1 LQNKS
6 LVLLFI
12 ALLCFSCGD
21 GQNTL
26 EPDSAIDADNHGPGD
41 GISGRSPYAFHSNHF
56 GFHSLISSKKAQV
69 VFNDLG
75 IVISAK
81 SQSNA
86 WEWSYKTLAFG
97 RQETLDRIGDP
108 APHWVDG
115 ADFNF
120 SPHLANEI
128 LLYNHD
134 GLREW
139 YANSS
144 EGMKQGFDIQRR
156 PEGEGFLIIEGTVA
170 GSMEARL
177 EDEGAAIIF
186 STRNRDRIRYANLF
200 VVDDENR
207 EQDSFLEIEPSEDGT
222 ILRLI
227 VDDAEAVYPMHV
239 DPLITVIITEWVQ
252 RFNGPDNDEDIGK
265 ALDVDD
271 QGSVYITGYAETYF
285 IGTDFVTIKYDT
297 DGNQIWRNYYDGTGI
312 FDYDRGM
319 DIVVDANRNTYVTGE
334 SIEFLNYY
342 DYATVKYDSAGAIA
356 WSARYDGTGYYIYP
370 DRARAIALG
379 PNGDVHVAGYSWDR
393 EYDYATVK
401 YDSAT
406 GNQIWAVRYDH
417 TDHREDIAQDI
428 AVDALGNVYVT
439 GQSESA
445 TSRDDLT
452 TVKYN
457 SDGQEQWIRRFNGS
471 DNHHD
476 RGAAVHVDDA
486 GFIYVAGT
494 SRNTSS
500 GDDYTTIKYST
511 DGAEQWVEYYDYGGE
526 DRVTDMAVT
535 GAGEV
540 YVVGYSEGPGTDN
553 DYAVVAYDTDGH
565 EQWTARYTSQGS
577 NDDRA
582 SAVAV
587 DDLGFVFVTGYAQVQ
602 GAGNDYATIS
612 YDSDGNEQW
621 VIHYDGP
628 SSGRDEANAIGVDNM
643 GAIFVTGESASVS
656 TREDIV
662 TIKYF
667 DCDGCAIDG
676 VCYTNGEVNPDNP
689 CEICDIAVSEVS
701 WSDLDGVV
709 CDDGEFCNGDDTCMG
724 GLCSVHAGDPCD
736 DDGLYCNGIEV
747 CNEDTNQCDH
757 PEPPD
762 CSDDGVF
769 CNGDEFCNEDI
780 DQCDHQNPPECP
792 DDGVFCNGDEFCD
805 EDIDACNSQNAP
817 DCSDNLL
824 WCDGEE
830 YCNEDT
836 DQCDHRNAPNCVD
849 DGFWCNGE
857 EYCNEDSDQC
867 DSQNIPDCP
876 DDALYCNGDEYC
888 NEDIDQCDH
897 QNPPECPDDALWC
910 NGDEFCDEDI
920 DACNSQNAPDCSDD
934 GLWCDGEEYCNEDS
948 DQCDSQN
955 IPDCPDDA
963 LWCNGEEF
971 CDEDI
976 DACNSQNAPDCSD
989 DGLWCNGE
997 EYCDED
1003 TDQCDHQNPPEC
1015 PDDGLFCTGEEF
1027 CDEDN
1032 DQCGQRE
1039 TPDCADDGLWCNG
1052 EEFCDEDIDACNSQY
1067 APDCSDNSLWCD
1079 GEEYCNEDIDQC
1091 DHQNPPECPNDAL
1104 WCNGEEFCDED
1115 IDACN
1120 SQNAPDCS
1128 DNLLWC
1134 DGEEYCDEDIDQ
1146 CDHRNAPNCVD
1157 DGFWCNGEE
1166 YCNEDIDACDN
1177 QNTPDCPDDAL
1188 YCNGEEY
1195 CNEDIDDCDH
1205 QNPPE
1210 CPDDGLFCTGEE
1222 FCDEDNDQCG
1232 QRDTPDCAD
1241 DGLWCNGEEF
1251 CDEDE
1256 DACSHTSSAELT
1268 CPDDGLWCN
1277 DSESCDEDADQC
1289 VHSMTPEERCPDDGL
1304 WCNGEEQCDDA
1315 IDDCIN
1321 SSTPELTCP
1330 DNEQWCDGD
1339 ESCNEDLDECV
1350 HSTTPEELC
1359 PDDELWCNGAEICD
1373 EELDQC
1379 DHASTPEEICPDD
1392 ELWCNGLESCDE
1404 EWDACAHSTTPE
1416 ELCPDDELFCNGVEI
1431 CDEDTDECVGSG
1443 NPCEFPLECD
1453 EESGQCV
1460 DPVEEDDDTE
1470 MTDDDDPLTLAPGD
1484 SESEPDDEDAWEDGK
1499 LSGGCCAYD

>member
-1 LQNKS
+1 LAYANQNIKIAGGFYWRDLVESLVVVRDYVCLKIFFLSLLHLCRRTDNNHQGQAMCLKATNS
-6 LVLLFI
+6 LVLFFI

-26 EPDSAIDADNHGPGD
+26 EPDSAVNAGFHDPGD
-41 GISGRSPYAFHSNHF
+41 GISGGSPYAFHSNHF
-56 GFHSLISSKKAQV
+56 GFHSLISSKKAPV
-69 VFNDLG
+69 IFNNLG

-81 SQSNA
+81 GQNDG
-86 WEWSYKTLAFG
+86 WEWSYKTTAFG
-97 RQETLDRIGDP
+97 RQETLNRVGDP

-115 ADFNF
+115 ANF
-120 SPHLANEI
+120 YLSPHLASEI
-128 LLYNHD
+128 LLYDHEGMN
-134 GLREW
+134 EW

-144 EGMKQGFDIQRR
+144 EGMKQGFDIPRR
-156 PEGEGFLIIEGTVA
+156 PEGEGFLIIEGIVA
-170 GSMEARL
+170 GSMKARL

-186 STRNRDRIRYANLF
+186 STRDRDRIRYANLF

-207 EQDSFLEIEPSEDGT
+207 EHDSFLEIEPFEDGT
-222 ILRLI
+222 ILRLV
-227 VDDAEAVYPMHV
+227 VDDAEAVYPIHV
-239 DPLITVIITEWVQ
+239 DPLVTVIMAEWVQ
-252 RFNGPDNDEDIGK
+252 RFNGPDNDEDIGN

-271 QGSVYITGYAETYF
+271 QGNVYITGYTETYF
-285 IGTDFVTIKYDT
+285 IGTDFVTIKYDI
-297 DGNQIWRNYYDGTGI
+297 DGNQIWCNYYDGTGI
-312 FDYDRGM
+312 IDYDRGM

-342 DYATVKYDSAGAIA
+342 DYRTIKYDSAGAIA
-356 WSARYDGTGYYIYP
+356 WSVRYDGTGYYIYP

-406 GNQIWAVRYDH
+406 GNQIWATRYDH
-417 TDHREDIAQDI
+417 TDHREDIALDI

-439 GQSESA
+439 GQSESV
-445 TSRDDLT
+445 TSRHDLT
-452 TVKYN
+452 TVKYDA
-457 SDGQEQWIRRFNGS
+457 DGQEQWIRRFNGS

-494 SRNTSS
+494 SRNASS

-526 DRVTDMAVT
+526 DRVTDMVVT

-553 DYAVVAYDTDGH
+553 DYAVVTYDADGH
-565 EQWTARYTSQGS
+565 EQWTARYTSHGS

-602 GAGNDYATIS
+602 GAGNDYTTIS
-612 YDSDGNEQW
+612 YDPDGNEQW

-676 VCYTNGEVNPDNP
+676 VCYPNGEVNPDNP

-701 WSDLDGVV
+701 WSNLDGVV
-709 CDDGEFCNGDDTCMG
+709 CDDDEFCNGDDTCLG

-736 DDGLYCNGIEV
+736 DDGLYCNGGEV
-747 CNEDTNQCDH
+747 CNEDTDQCDH
-757 PEPPD
+757 IEQPD

-780 DQCDHQNPPECP
+780 DDCDHQNPPECT
-792 DDGVFCNGDEFCD
+792 DDGVFCNGEEFCD
-805 EDIDACNSQNAP
+805 EDSDACNSQNAP

-830 YCNEDT
+830 YCDEDT

-857 EYCNEDSDQC
+857 EYCDEDTDQC
-867 DSQNIPDCP
+867 DSQNI
-876 DDALYCNGDEYC
+876 
-888 NEDIDQCDH
+888 
-897 QNPPECPDDALWC
+897 
-910 NGDEFCDEDI
+910 
-920 DACNSQNAPDCSDD
+920 
-934 GLWCDGEEYCNEDS
+934 
-948 DQCDSQN
+948 
-955 IPDCPDDA
+955 
-963 LWCNGEEF
+963 
-971 CDEDI
+971 
-976 DACNSQNAPDCSD
+976 
-989 DGLWCNGE
+989 
-997 EYCDED
+997 
-1003 TDQCDHQNPPEC
+1003 
-1015 PDDGLFCTGEEF
+1015 
-1027 CDEDN
+1027 
-1032 DQCGQRE
+1032 
-1039 TPDCADDGLWCNG
+1039 
-1052 EEFCDEDIDACNSQY
+1052 
-1067 APDCSDNSLWCD
+1067 
-1079 GEEYCNEDIDQC
+1079 
-1091 DHQNPPECPNDAL
+1091 
-1104 WCNGEEFCDED
+1104 
-1115 IDACN
+1115 
-1120 SQNAPDCS
+1120 
-1128 DNLLWC
+1128 
-1134 DGEEYCDEDIDQ
+1134 
-1146 CDHRNAPNCVD
+1146 
-1157 DGFWCNGEE
+1157 
-1166 YCNEDIDACDN
+1166 
-1177 QNTPDCPDDAL
+1177 PDCPDDAL

-1241 DGLWCNGEEF
+1241 DGLWCNGEEY

-1256 DACSHTSSAELT
+1256 DDCSHTSSAELT

-1277 DSESCDEDADQC
+1277 DVESCDEDADQC
-1289 VHSMTPEERCPDDGL
+1289 VHSMTPQDRCPDDGV
-1304 WCNGEEQCDDA
+1304 WCNGDEQCDDA
-1315 IDDCIN
+1315 IDECIN

-1330 DNEQWCDGD
+1330 DDEQWCNGD
-1339 ESCNEDLDECV
+1339 ESCDEDLDECG
-1350 HSTTPEELC
+1350 HSMTPEELC

-1379 DHASTPEEICPDD
+1379 DHASTPEETCPDD

-1404 EWDACAHSTTPE
+1404 ELDACAHSTTPE

-1460 DPVEEDDDTE
+1460 DPVGNDDDTE
-1470 MTDDDDPLTLAPGD
+1470 MTDDDDSFTLAPGD
-1484 SESEPDDEDAWEDGK
+1484 PEVEPDDGDAWEDGK